1 MFHSYKCIV
10 FLADGK
16 HISQVEECESASEAM
31 TRAEAWTTLG
41 HIARAYLEVIDT
53 KRCEVYD
60 YPLV

>member
-16 HISQVEECESASEAM
+16 HISQVEACESASEAM
-31 TRAEAWTTLG
+31 TRAEAWVTLG
-41 HIARAYLEVIDT
+41 HIARAYLEVVDT
-53 KRCEVYD
+53 TRGEIYD

>member
-16 HISQVEECESASEAM
+16 HISQAEVCESASEAM

-41 HIARAYLEVIDT
+41 HIARAYLEVVDVDRGEI
-53 KRCEVYD
+53 YD